1 MYTSL
6 NIFRIRNISSHL
18 PQDPYLELM
27 LWAVLSRRGNLAKFL
42 WERCN
47 SPLCAAVVASC
58 MYQALWESLGEKNTD
73 IRQEYQL
80 QKKVFQNLAKEVRE
94 TSLLSKTFSSVDD
107 SWDGL
112 FVNLT
117 LTSELEVI
125 MKFLIFPAPVI
136 EFSAKFP
143 DLNQLLA
150 SNPSKYFLKNTK
162 SFLLTQLPLHRHN
175 VFPASCWTCVT
186 KQTRPMPWA
195 SSSGGTPGGANWP
208 ASSWPTSPTTSSSL
222 RPRAPRRPSSSTG
235 GEAWRRHPILLLL
248 SRTSFP
254 YLYFGRNSSSECL
267 VWFTLMIEGDK

>member
-1 MYTSL
+1 MCTRNPFFESVIYPHICHRTLIWSWCCGPSSAGEATWPSSCGSAATRRCVLPWWPPACTKPCGSL
-6 NIFRIRNISSHL
+6 L
-18 PQDPYLELM
+18 G
-27 LWAVLSRRGNLAKFL
+27 RRTRTYA
-42 WERCN
+42 
-47 SPLCAAVVASC
+47 
-58 MYQALWESLGEKNTD
+58 KNTSC
-73 IRQEYQL
+73 RRRCFRTL
-80 QKKVFQNLAKEVRE
+80 QKR
-94 TSLLSKTFSSVDD
+94 
-107 SWDGL
+107 WDFASFEDFFKCRWFLRLGL

>member
-1 MYTSL
+1 MG
-6 NIFRIRNISSHL
+6 R
-18 PQDPYLELM
+18 PQQARQLGQVPVGALQL
-27 LWAVLSRRGNLAKFL
+27 
-42 WERCN
+42 
-47 SPLCAAVVASC
+47 AAVCCRGGLLHVPSPVGVSRGEEHGHTSRIPAAEEGVSEPCKRGERDFASFEDFFKC
-58 MYQALWESLGEKNTD
+58 RWFLRL
-73 IRQEYQL
+73 
-80 QKKVFQNLAKEVRE
+80 
-94 TSLLSKTFSSVDD
+94 
-107 SWDGL
+107 GL